1 MEDMNIYV
9 SQFAEPI
16 EILHLPK
23 EELQNTRNSIT
34 YEDMLQLQ
42 ILKQCS

>member
-1 MEDMNIYV
+1 
-9 SQFAEPI
+9 
-16 EILHLPK
+16 LPK

-42 ILKQCS
+42 ILKQCSWPYENRKVCFS